1 MVCSGPQGMRPLS
14 SPITKG
20 PLREAAALTFPAPSP
35 GNRIFSRESQ
45 GKIPSILTP
54 RKSMNAPA
62 TIGITP
68 FRVVERL
75 NRDPSAPTAPP
86 MTVYETTLPPL

>member
-1 MVCSGPQGMRPLS
+1 M
-14 SPITKG
+14 
-20 PLREAAALTFPAPSP
+20 
-35 GNRIFSRESQ
+35 
-45 GKIPSILTP
+45 PSILTP

-68 FRVVERL
+68 LSVVERL

-86 MTVYETTLPPL
+86 MIV